1 MLYATPRNGVKL
13 MEKKQNIKTV
23 SYVHV
28 GDKLVNT
35 KDLNDEQRLRLATW
49 LKITYL
55 NALFEGEATFFCSD
69 EKDCCPGCTV
79 KCPHNDKG
87 PGE

>member
-1 MLYATPRNGVKL
+1 MA
-13 MEKKQNIKTV
+13 KKREIRTE
-23 SYVHV
+23 SFVHV

-35 KDLNDEQRLRLATW
+35 KDLNDDQRRRLATW

-55 NALFEGEATFFCSD
+55 NTLFAGKAIFYCRD
-69 EKDCCPGCTV
+69 EKDCFPSCIV
-79 KCPHNDKG
+79 KLKCPHKDKG

>member
-1 MLYATPRNGVKL
+1 MA
-13 MEKKQNIKTV
+13 KKQKIKTV

-35 KDLNDEQRLRLATW
+35 KDLNDEQRRRLAMW

-55 NALFEGEATFFCSD
+55 NALFEGEATFFAQM
-69 EKDCCPGCTV
+69 KKTV
-79 KCPHNDKG
+79 FRAV
-87 PGE
+87 

>member
-1 MLYATPRNGVKL
+1 MMA
-13 MEKKQNIKTV
+13 KKQKIKAV

-35 KDLNDEQRLRLATW
+35 DDLNDEQRRRLAIW
-49 LKITYL
+49 LTITFL
-55 NALFEGEATFFCSD
+55 NTLFKGKAIIYCGD
-69 EKDCCPGCTV
+69 EKNCFPGCIV
-79 KCPHNDKG
+79 KLKCPHKDKR

>member
-1 MLYATPRNGVKL
+1 MLLPEMGVKL
-13 MEKKQNIKTV
+13 MAKEQKIKTV

-35 KDLNDEQRLRLATW
+35 KDLNEEQRRTLATW

-55 NALFEGEATFFCSD
+55 NALFEGEATFCCEE
-69 EKDCCPGCTV
+69 EKTV
-79 KCPHNDKG
+79 I
-87 PGE
+87 

>member
-1 MLYATPRNGVKL
+1 MLLPEMEVKF
-13 MEKKQNIKTV
+13 MARKQKIETV

-35 KDLNDEQRLRLATW
+35 DDLNDEQRRRLAKW
-49 LKITYL
+49 LTITFL
-55 NALFEGEATFFCSD
+55 NTLLKGKAIIYCRD
-69 EKDCCPGCTV
+69 EKDCFPDCTV
-79 KCPHNDKG
+79 KLKCPHKGKG